1 MAPEMVAVSWNDFT
15 TTASNTVRNLYC
27 DHDFVDVTIACEGE
41 KQIKAHKV
49 ILSSSSSF
57 FRNILVQNPHE
68 HPLIC
73 LAGVKYDQI
82 QKIVEYMYLG
92 EVKIAQ
98 TDVSTF
104 IELGRELQIGG
115 IIDELFENDTATAI
129 PESDAGSTTGDLVDP
144 LQDKELFPINED
156 NAENCLCVLEDIK
169 EEFFEDSDVPKEYM
183 SAINV
188 ILNQFIMQALESTK
202 FLSTMA

>member
-1 MAPEMVAVSWNDFT
+1 M
-15 TTASNTVRNLYC
+15 
-27 DHDFVDVTIACEGE
+27 
-41 KQIKAHKV
+41 

-82 QKIVEYMYLG
+82 QQIVEYMYLG

-104 IELGRELQIGG
+104 IELERELQIGG
-115 IIDELFENDTATAI
+115 IIDELFENDTAIVI

-144 LQDKELFPINED
+144 LQDKELVPINED

-169 EEFFEDSDVPKEYM
+169 EEFIEDSDVPKEYM

-202 FLSTMA
+202 FLSTMASNINVISVRKALQIPALY